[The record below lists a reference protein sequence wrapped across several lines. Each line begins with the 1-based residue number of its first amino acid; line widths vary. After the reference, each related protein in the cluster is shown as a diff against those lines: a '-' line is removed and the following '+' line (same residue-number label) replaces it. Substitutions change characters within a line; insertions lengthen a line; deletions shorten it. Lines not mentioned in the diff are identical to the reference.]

1 MMLGDAGYAAGG
13 RSFGGLSPAN
23 SWKQGSQSG
32 LWGTVCKGTCGVQVV
47 GGVLMAGLST
57 KYLFDYM
64 ATMGI
69 VIGLVM
75 IGVGLIGLLG
85 AFMKNKDFLNFHIV
99 GAILAI
105 MLSFQFIGQVW
116 REVEVDCAL
125 AELYIKGHAVEE
137 LTKELAHEQMF
148 DTIYKRINEVEDM
161 VGMVH
166 SGVIKTFQMFDYD
179 PDHPDSISEKAFIDA
194 KLKVLKNHA
203 AAALQEVMNNPEV
216 SQDKVE
222 QWSEDDRK
230 ALESKLAG
238 AEKVLNRITEHETK
252 PEERSITAKEYE
264 ELLYSVT
271 QAFLAPAGPQ
281 QHKENPDTTDLARA
295 HEDLEKTKNYLGRL
309 EASVSTLED
318 FNKANV
324 ALGDEIRQRRNHFNS
339 EYMNMVQKKREK
351 QDSMRGDPLEHM
363 PEHCVTEESGVSYMG
378 FAGICVAIAQLASVY
393 FTLCLLF
400 RLPIKME

>member
-1 MMLGDAGYAAGG
+1 
-13 RSFGGLSPAN
+13 
-23 SWKQGSQSG
+23 
-32 LWGTVCKGTCGVQVV
+32 
-47 GGVLMAGLST
+47 MAGLSM
-57 KYLFDYM
+57 KFLFDYM

-85 AFMKNKDFLNFHIV
+85 ALYKNKDFLNFHIV

-137 LTKELAHEQMF
+137 ITKELAHEQMF

-161 VGMVH
+161 VSMVH

-203 AAALQEVMNNPEV
+203 AATLQEVMNNPNIT
-216 SQDKVE
+216 QDKVDK
-222 QWSEDDRK
+222 WSEADK
-230 ALESKLAG
+230 KVLEEKLAG
-238 AEKVLNRITEHETK
+238 AEKVLNRITEHESK
-252 PEERSITAKEYE
+252 PEEKSITAKEYE

-271 QAFLAPAGPQ
+271 QAFLSPVEPNKN
-281 QHKENPDTTDLARA
+281 KENQDTTDLARA
-295 HEDLEKTKNYLGRL
+295 HEDLEKTKGYLGRL
-309 EASVSTLED
+309 EASISTLED
-318 FNKANV
+318 FNKASV
-324 ALGDEIRQRRNHFNS
+324 ELSDEIRQRRNHFNS
-339 EYMNMVQKKREK
+339 EYMNMIQKKREK
-351 QDSMRGDPLEHM
+351 QDSIQVDPLEHM
-363 PEHCVTEESGVSYMG
+363 PEHCVTEENGISYMG
-378 FAGICVAIAQLASVY
+378 FAGICVAVAQLVSVY
-393 FTLCLLF
+393 FTLCFLF